1 MEKRKAWL
9 VVVALAAAVPG
20 VAHAQESNV
29 ALYAGYRFGG
39 KLTDVNTGNSWDL
52 TEGSSYALAADFA
65 LSRNTQWEL
74 FVSHRSGGLKSSGLF
89 APAVNDI
96 GLDVTY
102 YQVGGT
108 YFPEAVGSGFYA
120 VGGLGLAYLSP
131 QETGLNA
138 ETRFAF
144 NIGGGYLIPVTKQ
157 LALKVE
163 ARGFV
168 TLLDSSGGMFCSGG
182 CVVQVKGTTLT
193 QAEILAG
200 IAARF

>member
-9 VVVALAAAVPG
+9 VFAALTAAVPG

-39 KLTDVNTGNSWDL
+39 ELTDVNTGNSWDL

-65 LSRNTQWEL
+65 LSRTTQWEL
-74 FVSHRSGGLKSSGLF
+74 FVSHRSGGLKASGLF

-108 YFPEAVGSGFYA
+108 YFPEGVGRGFYA

-131 QETGLNA
+131 QEAGLGA

-144 NIGGGYLIPVTKQ
+144 NIGGGYMIPVAKHV
-157 LALKVE
+157 ALKLE

-193 QAEILAG
+193 QGEILAG
-200 IAARF
+200 VAARF